1 MKGFLSNHRRGIV
14 VSFIV
19 VLMVGYFFHLRDYY
33 DDERR
38 IAEFHNNYPRMSLS
52 SEYMLFEILP
62 DKLWYK
68 VKYAYRYF
76 HWRSSLAAIA
86 LLEQKP
92 NKTVEDLIA
101 LAEKYMLV
109 EQYFNSI
116 DAYSAAINMTSD
128 NRTKA
133 KILADRSKIRI
144 INQEEKK
151 NAIQDIDEALLLT
164 PDDIKLHELK
174 AYYLEY
180 SGKRVEALKE
190 LEYII
195 KHNPTNNQ
203 IVEKKKDLE
212 ETIRN
217 HEKLMQYLR
226 ERKKGS

>member
-1 MKGFLSNHRRGIV
+1 MKDFFSDHKWGIV

-76 HWRSSLAAIA
+76 HWRSSLDAIA
-86 LLEQKP
+86 LLEQKF
-92 NKTVEDLIA
+92 NKTAEDYVV
-101 LAEKYMLV
+101 LAEKFMLV
-109 EQYFNSI
+109 EQYSNSI
-116 DAYSAAINMTSD
+116 DAYSAAINMISD

-133 KILADRSKIRI
+133 KILADRSKVRI
-144 INQEEKK
+144 INQKPIQD
-151 NAIQDIDEALLLT
+151 ALQDIDEALLL
-164 PDDIKLHELK
+164 DSQDMGLHELR
-174 AYYLEY
+174 AHYLRRI
-180 SGKRVEALKE
+180 GKDVESLKE

-195 KHNPTNNQ
+195 KYDPANNR
-203 IVEKKKDLE
+203 IIEMKKDLE
-212 ETIRN
+212 ETMRN

-226 ERKKGS
+226 EKKKGS